1 MKAKREEH
9 MKITLEFNDDEIKQA
24 EQAFRGADYAIAAE
38 NFREFLRLTRKHGGH
53 GEEAQIVVEEIER
66 SFHETFQGLLD
77 D

>member
-1 MKAKREEH
+1 V
-9 MKITLEFNDDEIKQA
+9 KIILEFNDDEKNLA
-24 EQAFRGADYAIAAE
+24 EQAYRGPQYAMAVE

-77 D
+77 E